1 MNFIGQKHYNKTT
14 KKIVKQ
20 PVKKKKKSDKKV
32 KDKKYSFPK
41 VKSRPLQKAQQQQPI
56 TINIFNTP
64 NDLNNAVNR
73 VNLPNQAG
81 FTTPRPRPAPTT
93 EDEYINIINRDE
105 PRMDNI
111 NNESFQRFNNDPF
124 RDDPDY
130 RRPNQ
135 RYDGFE
141 WEEEPPVVQAV
152 PTNIQEQEETITD
165 NVNYDPTT
173 GRGEE
178 IIVEGTQVPDDGEF
192 VFVDENQQEEGDT
205 AERIMTAN
213 EFFEQADK
221 DVRPFDPTDLDVVRR
236 SNESIKEGIETMTG
250 IPYEKYIEL
259 REEEQRRLNAS
270 DYSDASEELKDSFDD
285 SDDGFDIS
293 GYLGDDLLNNQKSD
307 DDDNMNFDVDDN
319 KGIMTLEELLNIPKK
334 EDNTGIDEP
343 KTEQDIMRE
352 SRLKRFVDQP
362 IVDRMRI
369 SRGSK
374 MVPPVGNSGID
385 MSSSYDDDPVIP
397 QQQEKVYK
405 SSSYSSSEW
414 GMESPSSSYEREM
427 EELNQAEERRDR
439 IKLREVTGKSLSESL
454 KQQIIDDEETLKQLK
469 EEAQIEDQGF

>member
-20 PVKKKKKSDKKV
+20 PVKKKPKPKPKTKP
-32 KDKKYSFPK
+32 KDKKTKRFPQT
-41 VKSRPLQKAQQQQPI
+41 KSRPLQGGGGQPI

-105 PRMDNI
+105 PPVNNI
-111 NNESFQRFNNDPF
+111 NNE
-124 RDDPDY
+124 DDGVDY
-130 RRPNQ
+130 RTPNM

-141 WEEEPPVVQAV
+141 WEQEPPTVQAF
-152 PTNIQEQEETITD
+152 PTEDQEQDTIITD

-173 GRGEE
+173 GRTEE
-178 IIVEGTQVPDDGEF
+178 IVVEGREVPDDGEF

-213 EFFEQADK
+213 EFFEQTDK
-221 DVRPFDPTDLDVVRR
+221 ESRPFDPTDIDTVRR
-236 SNESIKEGIETMTG
+236 SDDTIKEGIETMTG
-250 IPYEKYIEL
+250 RPYEEYLERLREERL
-259 REEEQRRLNAS
+259 REEEKS
-270 DYSDASEELKDSFDD
+270 STIGSSGELEDDEFDVNE
-285 SDDGFDIS
+285 
-293 GYLGDDLLNNQKSD
+293 YLDNDLLKPKED
-307 DDDNMNFDVDDN
+307 R
-319 KGIMTLEELLNIPKK
+319 ILTLHELLNMPST
-334 EDNTGIDEP
+334 EGNTGIDEP

-397 QQQEKVYK
+397 EQQEKVYK
-405 SSSYSSSEW
+405 SSSYSSSEF

-454 KQQIIDDEETLKQLK
+454 KQQIIDDEEALKQLK
-469 EEAQIEDQGF
+469 EEAQIDDGAFY